1 MRKEGEGR
9 GRVLTW
15 LGNYQVTIA
24 AQHLVKAQ
32 SFSSLGVTVRV
43 ERAHLWPIAPLA
55 EASLEKAT

>member
-1 MRKEGEGR
+1 M
-9 GRVLTW
+9 LTW
-15 LGNYQVTIA
+15 LGNYQVMIA

-43 ERAHLWPIAPLA
+43 KRAHLWPMAPLA